1 MFVDTHYPA
10 YRIAVEG
17 LPLFAAGFVC
27 FGVNIVSIGYFQSV
41 ERDRPAMAVTL
52 LRGFILVLL
61 CFWLMPAVMG
71 VPGIWLAVPAA
82 ETLTLLFVLTIYCRG
97 RKRKEKLGE

>member
-1 MFVDTHYPA
+1 
-10 YRIAVEG
+10 
-17 LPLFAAGFVC
+17 
-27 FGVNIVSIGYFQSV
+27 
-41 ERDRPAMAVTL
+41 MAVTL

-61 CFWLMPAVMG
+61 CFWLMPIMMG

-97 RKRKEKLGE
+97 RKRKEKLENYLLRKPKIKRHGKIR